1 MERVISEKLEK
12 WLESPGRK
20 PLLIRGARQVGKTWA
35 ISDFG
40 KKHFP
45 GRVHSFN
52 FEKNPGLNQI
62 FEVNLDPT
70 RILNELEL
78 TNKQR
83 IIPGKDLVFFDEIQ
97 DCPKAIMALRYFYE
111 EKPDLHIL
119 AAGSLIEFALKEIS
133 FPVGRIQTLIMQ
145 PMSFH
150 EFLMATGNNLL
161 AEKIKLPHDNLP
173 DSVVQMINMELNNYF
188 IVGGMPESVQTYLN
202 TKSFMEAIEVQN
214 DLITTFRQDFSKYA
228 GHSDKRC
235 LNHVLTGISGRVGKQ
250 IKYSHLSE
258 EYSQPTIKKAFDLL
272 ETARLFSMVP
282 AASPSGIPLKLSA
295 SDKKFKVLFLDIGLL
310 SAMNGFFNN
319 KTIDKLKMSVEF
331 RGMMAEQF
339 VGQELRCAFGDD
351 LFYWGREARGSN
363 AEIDFLTENNGNV
376 CPIEVKSGSTGR
388 LTSLHLLL
396 DAFPGIQKAI
406 VFTANHYGALP
417 DRRIEFLPLFEA
429 QSLTW
434 RNS

>member
-1 MERVISEKLEK
+1 MERDISEKLEK
-12 WLESPGRK
+12 WKESPGRK
-20 PLLIRGARQVGKTWA
+20 PLLLRGARQVGKTWS

-62 FEVNLDPT
+62 FDVNLDPA
-70 RILNELEL
+70 RILTELEL
-78 TNKQR
+78 ATGRR
-83 IIPGKDLVFFDEIQ
+83 IVPGEDLVFFDEVQ
-97 DCPKAIMALRYFYE
+97 DCPKAILALRYFYE

-119 AAGSLIEFALKEIS
+119 AAGSLIEFALKDIS

-145 PMSFH
+145 PMNFL
-150 EFLMATGNNLL
+150 EFLVASGLELL

-173 DSVVQMINMELNNYF
+173 DSVVKLVNMELKNYF
-188 IVGGMPESVQTYLN
+188 IVGGMPESVRTYLE
-202 TKSFMEAIEVQN
+202 TRSFLEAIEVQN

-272 ETARLFSMVP
+272 ETARLFSLVP
-282 AASPSGIPLKLSA
+282 AASPAGIPLIISA
-295 SDKKFKVLFLDIGLL
+295 SDKKFKALSLDIGLL
-310 SAMNGFFNN
+310 SAMNGFYNN
-319 KTIDKLKMSVEF
+319 KTIENPKMSVEF

-339 VGQELRCAFGDD
+339 VGQELRCLYGDD
-351 LFYWGREARGSN
+351 LFYWSREARGSS
-363 AEIDFLTENNGNV
+363 AEIDYLTENNGNI
-376 CPIEVKSGSTGR
+376 CPVEVKSGSSGR
-388 LTSLHLLL
+388 LTSLHLLM

-406 VFTANHYGALP
+406 VFTSSHYGVLP
-417 DRRIEFLPLFEA
+417 DCRIEFLPLFEA
-429 QSLTW
+429 PSLIW
-434 RNS
+434 RNN